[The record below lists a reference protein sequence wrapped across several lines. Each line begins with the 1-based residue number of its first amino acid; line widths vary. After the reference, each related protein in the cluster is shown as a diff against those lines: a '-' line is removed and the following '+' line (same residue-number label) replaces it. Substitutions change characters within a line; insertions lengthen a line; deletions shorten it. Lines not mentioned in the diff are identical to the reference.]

1 MAKEDGQINIVSQG
15 SRFEGKITSSGS
27 LRVDGQVN
35 GDVALTGDLVIGSNG
50 EVTGNIDAQTVTVG
64 GRITG
69 NINVKNKLVLEAKA
83 KIKGDIRASKL
94 IIDEGA
100 VFDGK
105 CDMSGEKRPDQKS
118 ELFR

>member
-35 GDVALTGDLVIGSNG
+35 GDIALSGDLVIGMSG
-50 EVTGNIDAQTVTVG
+50 EITGNIDAQAVTVSG
-64 GRITG
+64 KITG
-69 NINVKNKLVLEAKA
+69 NLNVKNKLVLEPKA
-83 KIKGDIRASKL
+83 RIKGDIRASKL
-94 IIDEGA
+94 VIDEGA

-105 CDMSGEKRPDQKS
+105 CEMSGEKKPDQKS

>member
-1 MAKEDGQINIVSQG
+1 MGKEDGQINIVSQG

-50 EVTGNIDAQTVTVG
+50 EIIGNIEAQTVTVG

-94 IIDEGA
+94 VIDEGA